1 MHKQVDNQ
9 GWKTYLTLKKKR
21 YARNDPFL
29 SNDADIIRTIPG
41 SRFPFPILK
50 IAVTK
55 ISAIPFATP
64 KNDFKKLN

>member
-21 YARNDPFL
+21 YARNDPFM
-29 SNDADIIRTIPG
+29 SNDADIIRAIPG
-41 SRFPFPILK
+41 CRSLK